1 MRQDVADVAHA
12 GQIHD
17 QALEA
22 QTVAGVLAG
31 TVAAQ
36 VKVVLVLLGIH
47 AQVLDAGLEQ
57 IQALLAL
64 GATDDLADA
73 RHQAV
78 GGGDGLAV
86 LMRM

>member
-1 MRQDVADVAHA
+1 MALWRLEVGVTHGTRVRQDVADIAHA
-12 GQIHD
+12 GEVHH

-22 QTVAGVLAG
+22 QTLAGVLAG

-47 AQVLDAGLEQ
+47 TQVLDAGLEQ

-64 GATDDLADA
+64 
-73 RHQAV
+73 
-78 GGGDGLAV
+78 
-86 LMRM
+86 